1 MCRPRK
7 RTGGWRLSIFH
18 RHDHVSEDAPT
29 EADRF
34 EVPDAEGHI
43 VEYSRAD
50 FDMIVETTD
59 EEEVRRQLEHGWVI
73 LAENQVQRPGQGP
86 SGEDLLTGIEGLRV
100 GGVLGYKPATS
111 VTSYATGFL
120 RDDPSAASD
129 T

>member
-1 MCRPRK
+1 
-7 RTGGWRLSIFH
+7 LSIFH
-18 RHDHVSEDAPT
+18 RHDHASEDTPS

-34 EVPDAEGHI
+34 DVLDAEGRI

-73 LAENQVQRPGQGP
+73 LAENEIQRPGQGP
-86 SGEDLLTGIEGLRV
+86 SGADLIPGIEGLRV
-100 GGVLGYKPATS
+100 GGVLGYKPDTS
-111 VTSYATGFL
+111 VTSYTIGFL
-120 RDDPSAASD
+120 RDDPPAGAE